1 MAREVPD
8 IARIGIKVETLEK
21 LNISIEEV
29 VEDLPKPKNSKG
41 VKGYCDSRH
50 AATAEK
56 MYNDGLIPC
65 KGWKLLTGGRYGR
78 RIEIDNVI
86 AYAGAEKFWNEFILP
101 SFKELF
107 SRVNY
112 CLSMRMISYVSLSN
126 LVQLNEL
133 AEKVGTIIASNKA
146 NTIESDYSNY
156 DLAARG
162 FIKDIKVTELE
173 NEIQI
178 KKEELNNE
186 NTSQF

>member
-1 MAREVPD
+1 MR
-8 IARIGIKVETLEK
+8 
-21 LNISIEEV
+21 
-29 VEDLPKPKNSKG
+29 
-41 VKGYCDSRH
+41 
-50 AATAEK
+50 
-56 MYNDGLIPC
+56 
-65 KGWKLLTGGRYGR
+65 
-78 RIEIDNVI
+78 
-86 AYAGAEKFWNEFILP
+86 ILP

-186 NTSQF
+186 NIRWLEEQLGLINEELSRRIETILLYKGKDKALNI